1 MLLVVVVLNVAFLLD
16 RSFLTLYAR
25 VYFCVFLLSFLYV
38 ITLTN
43 TLTTPR
49 VKFD

>member
-16 RSFLTLYAR
+16 RSFLTYAR

-38 ITLTN
+38 ITLTY
-43 TLTTPR
+43 TYYSTG
-49 VKFD
+49 KI